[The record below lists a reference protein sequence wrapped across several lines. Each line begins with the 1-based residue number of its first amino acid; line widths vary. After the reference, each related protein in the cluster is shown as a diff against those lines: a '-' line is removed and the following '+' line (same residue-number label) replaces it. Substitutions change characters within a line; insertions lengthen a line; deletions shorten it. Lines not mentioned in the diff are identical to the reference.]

1 MNRARKRKRE
11 IGKERYEEKMNV
23 TVVVWYRMLRKNVKR

>member
-1 MNRARKRKRE
+1 MNRARERKRE

-23 TVVVWYRMLRKNVKR
+23 TVYGTECFERM